1 METFLSYFQ
10 PCEVSSLEALPLL
23 SLEFYLDIDSIP
35 QLIGQDLL
43 HANSVNLNTHYLPL
57 EDL

>member
-1 METFLSYFQ
+1 MESVLLYFQ
-10 PCEVSSLEALPLL
+10 QYEVSPLETLPLL

-35 QLIGQDLL
+35 QLIDQDIL
-43 HANSVNLNTHYLPL
+43 HTNSVNLNTHYLPL